1 MNYKILNIKGALLDT
16 QQLEDYLRKIAS
28 GHVLQD
34 KSNKYT
40 YPIPR
45 LKENFEFITE
55 VYNLLNEHIK
65 LKLPIHPAGEWIL
78 DNFYIIDET
87 VKTVTKELTLKK
99 YTNFLGIANGP
110 YAGFARIYVLA
121 SEIVAYTDGKI
132 NGKNLEVL
140 LKAYEDKKTLSMD
153 EIWNI
158 NTFLR
163 MALIEN
169 IREACEKIY
178 SAQLQKYKVEN
189 IIERLVE
196 NKSKD
201 ELQFKNIGEYK
212 TKVIEQGEMKYPFIE
227 YMSYRLKQYGKK
239 AYPFLNILEE
249 QVNKMGTEI
258 SEVIKKE
265 HFDIAVRKVSVGN
278 CIISI
283 KNINRINMIEIFEKI
298 NGVEEILKKD
308 PVNVYSKMDYKTR
321 IYYRNKLK
329 EISKKTKISEIY
341 IARKCLEL
349 SSIEYEKSNM
359 DSNNKKAHV
368 GYYLIADGEPKLL
381 EILQNKKVPR
391 QNNMHKAQKYIT
403 ALAVVTIVLAGVY
416 GLYINT
422 QINNIVL
429 SLILSILLLIPIE
442 TIFTQI
448 AQYILGKTKNTKI
461 IPKLDFRNGIPEQNA
476 TFVVIPTIIKNG
488 KRVEELMHKL
498 EVYYIA
504 NKSDN
509 IYFAL
514 LGDCSTS
521 SNEEEGFDEEVIN
534 TGKKMVDIL
543 NKKYP
548 DEKFTKFNFIY
559 RKRMWNE
566 GEEAYLGWERK
577 RGLLNQFNEYILGNI
592 SNPFKTNTI
601 TNLAS
606 MPPIKYI
613 ITLDA
618 DTDLVLNS
626 ARELIGAMAHIL
638 NKPELNKSEDLVIAG
653 HALIQPRIGIDLMSS
668 IKSLYTKIYAG
679 AGGVDVYANAISDI
693 YQDNFEEGIFTGKGI
708 YDLKI
713 FSKILNNEIP
723 ENTILSHDLL
733 EGSYLR
739 CGLATDIMLMDGYPV
754 GYNSSKSRLHRWIRG
769 DWQIIIWL
777 KDKIKNKRGEI
788 KNNPLNILSKYKIFD
803 NLVRSLLEVS
813 SVLTIIYM
821 CILDYFYKIK
831 IWPIITT
838 VLIAVLTPTVID
850 VINKIVFKREGEK
863 RQKTFNKTLSGI
875 NASLLRGLFTLAT
888 LPDKAYMSANAICK
902 TLYRLKVS
910 KKHMLEWV
918 TAEEAEKMAK
928 KDIKSYYINMAPNI
942 ILGIL
947 GILYIFINAKNP
959 FSALIFV
966 ISLLWLI
973 APAIMCYISKE
984 IVVNNKKE
992 LLVDKDKQYVLEV
1005 GKRTWQFFK
1014 DYLVKENNYLPPDN
1028 YQEDRKPKAIKRT
1041 SSTNIGLALLAVI
1054 SSYDLGYET
1063 QKNTLEL
1070 LNKMID
1076 TIYNLQKWNGH
1087 LYNWYNIET
1096 LEPLRPRY
1104 ISSVDSGNFVGY
1116 LYVVKQFLI
1125 QNGQEDTRI
1134 DELIEHTDFTK
1145 LYNEKMQLF
1154 SVGYN
1159 VEENMLTDSYYD
1171 LLASE
1176 ARQTSLV
1183 AIAKKDIEQKH
1194 WYNLSRTLTVLNKYK
1209 GLISWSGTAFE
1220 YLMPN
1225 INIPKYPGSLLDES
1239 CKFLIMSQ
1247 KEYNKKLKIP
1257 WGISESAF
1265 NLKDLNNNYQYKAF
1279 GIPWL
1284 GLKRGLADEIVVAP
1298 YASMMAIIDEPIE
1311 VLKNLKQLEK
1321 LGMYNKYG
1329 FYESIDYTPTRLRKN
1344 ETKAI
1349 VKTYMAHHQGLILLS
1364 INNLMNN
1371 NIVQKRFV
1379 QNPEIEAVDILLQER
1394 MPENIIITKEE
1405 KEKVEK
1411 IKYIDYENATQREIT
1426 KINTKLNNVNVIGND
1441 KYTIIMD
1448 QKGNGYSKYNNILI
1462 NRYKYTDDEEQGIF
1476 FFFKNIKTKR
1486 IWTSNYM
1493 NYLSKA
1499 DKYVMCFTPDMNKIT
1514 RQDGN
1519 IETITKISVAPT
1531 EPVEIRR
1538 IELVNHGIE
1547 DETIE
1552 ITSFLEPLISEK
1564 EQDYAHRAF
1573 NKLFLEYE
1581 IIEDT
1586 ILIRRKSR
1594 DKSKSD
1600 MFLAVNLYAENEIIG
1615 ETEFEVDKEK
1625 FYGREAIGLPK
1636 TVESSIPLGRN
1647 IGLTTEPIVAIK
1659 NTVKIKAN
1667 EKVAFNLIM
1676 CVSES
1681 KEKVIELINK
1691 FTNSETIKRNIEL
1704 AKVKVE
1710 AESRYLNIKGK
1721 EIDLCQKILGYLIF
1735 PNPLKRIINKNKK
1748 VISAYV
1754 SELWK
1759 YGISGD
1765 LPILLVKVK
1774 DISDIEIL
1782 KQVINVYEYLRVKNI
1797 NIDLVIVDE
1806 EQHSYENY
1814 TREGIINI
1822 ILNKNMGYLQNIRS
1836 GIFVLN
1842 NLSKEEIQVLEFRA
1856 NLVLDVSL
1864 GKIERQLTDL
1874 EEEYIETIKQ
1884 IGDEKIPQ
1892 IAEEPEQ
1899 IRKKLE
1905 DEQLK
1910 YCNEYGGF
1918 SLDGKEYNIRINKD
1932 NKLPTVWSHV
1942 LANEKFGTVVTENMG
1957 GYTWYKNSRLNRLT
1971 AWANNPTNDIPSE
1984 IIYLEDME
1992 NKKVW
1997 SLGQNPI
2004 PDSND
2009 YYITYGFGYAN
2020 YMHKSNGLIQ
2030 NASIFVPCKDSAK
2043 VHLIRLENIEP
2054 RKRKIKLVYYIKPVL
2069 GEDET
2074 ISNTYLNLEYKEGS
2088 NLLCLENISNEDFK
2102 NVLYVSSSEKINSY
2116 TGNKDFFIG
2125 NGTIAN
2131 PDGIHKLDL
2140 DRQNSLWRNGIL
2152 AIEFQVELQALES
2165 KEISIV
2171 LGAEESIINCQDNA
2185 YKYGKISN
2193 VKEEY
2198 KKVKEYWEDITGKV
2212 HVKTPVESMNILLNG
2227 WLIYQTISARLLAR
2241 SGYYQSGGAFGF
2253 RDQLQ
2258 DTIALKYINPEIMK
2272 NQIIKHSSHQFIEGD
2287 VEHWWH
2293 DETRRGIR
2301 TRFSDDLL
2309 WLAYITEEYINF
2321 TGDYTIL
2328 DIKTNY
2334 IEGADLEE
2342 GTDEKYDKYLPSKE
2356 SGTIYEHCKKAIEKK
2371 INLGENDLP
2380 TIGSGDWNDG
2390 FSTVGNKGK
2399 GESIWLGFFLSDIL
2413 KKFIPLCKYKGEDEL
2428 AKKYEEIL
2436 NKLKKALNTTGWDGR
2451 WYRRAF
2457 TDKGEILR

>member
-163 MALIEN
+163 VALIEN

-391 QNNMHKAQKYIT
+391 QNNMHKAKKYIT
-403 ALAVVTIVLAGVY
+403 ALAVVTIVFAGVY

-601 TNLAS
+601 TNVAS

-626 ARELIGAMAHIL
+626 AKELIGAMAHIL

-821 CILDYFYKIK
+821 CILDCFYKIK

-1028 YQEDRKPKAIKRT
+1028 HQEDRKPKAIKRT

-1344 ETKAI
+1344 EIKAI

-1667 EKVAFNLIM
+1667 EKVVFNLIM

-2293 DETRRGIR
+2293 DETRKRHK
-2301 TRFSDDLL
+2301 
-2309 WLAYITEEYINF
+2309 N
-2321 TGDYTIL
+2321 
-2328 DIKTNY
+2328 
-2334 IEGADLEE
+2334 
-2342 GTDEKYDKYLPSKE
+2342 
-2356 SGTIYEHCKKAIEKK
+2356 K
-2371 INLGENDLP
+2371 I
-2380 TIGSGDWNDG
+2380 
-2390 FSTVGNKGK
+2390 F
-2399 GESIWLGFFLSDIL
+2399 
-2413 KKFIPLCKYKGEDEL
+2413 
-2428 AKKYEEIL
+2428 
-2436 NKLKKALNTTGWDGR
+2436 R
-2451 WYRRAF
+2451 
-2457 TDKGEILR
+2457 

>member
-448 AQYILGKTKNTKI
+448 AQYIFGKTKNTKI

-626 ARELIGAMAHIL
+626 AKELIGAMAHIL

-821 CILDYFYKIK
+821 CILDCFYKIK

-1298 YASMMAIIDEPIE
+1298 YARMMAIIDEPIE

-1918 SLDGKEYNIRINKD
+1918 SL
-1932 NKLPTVWSHV
+1932 
-1942 LANEKFGTVVTENMG
+1942 
-1957 GYTWYKNSRLNRLT
+1957 
-1971 AWANNPTNDIPSE
+1971 
-1984 IIYLEDME
+1984 
-1992 NKKVW
+1992 
-1997 SLGQNPI
+1997 
-2004 PDSND
+2004 
-2009 YYITYGFGYAN
+2009 
-2020 YMHKSNGLIQ
+2020 
-2030 NASIFVPCKDSAK
+2030 
-2043 VHLIRLENIEP
+2043 
-2054 RKRKIKLVYYIKPVL
+2054 
-2069 GEDET
+2069 
-2074 ISNTYLNLEYKEGS
+2074 
-2088 NLLCLENISNEDFK
+2088 
-2102 NVLYVSSSEKINSY
+2102 
-2116 TGNKDFFIG
+2116 
-2125 NGTIAN
+2125 
-2131 PDGIHKLDL
+2131 GI
-2140 DRQNSLWRNGIL
+2140 
-2152 AIEFQVELQALES
+2152 
-2165 KEISIV
+2165 
-2171 LGAEESIINCQDNA
+2171 
-2185 YKYGKISN
+2185 
-2193 VKEEY
+2193 
-2198 KKVKEYWEDITGKV
+2198 
-2212 HVKTPVESMNILLNG
+2212 
-2227 WLIYQTISARLLAR
+2227 
-2241 SGYYQSGGAFGF
+2241 
-2253 RDQLQ
+2253 
-2258 DTIALKYINPEIMK
+2258 
-2272 NQIIKHSSHQFIEGD
+2272 
-2287 VEHWWH
+2287 
-2293 DETRRGIR
+2293 
-2301 TRFSDDLL
+2301 
-2309 WLAYITEEYINF
+2309 
-2321 TGDYTIL
+2321 
-2328 DIKTNY
+2328 
-2334 IEGADLEE
+2334 
-2342 GTDEKYDKYLPSKE
+2342 
-2356 SGTIYEHCKKAIEKK
+2356 
-2371 INLGENDLP
+2371 
-2380 TIGSGDWNDG
+2380 
-2390 FSTVGNKGK
+2390 
-2399 GESIWLGFFLSDIL
+2399 
-2413 KKFIPLCKYKGEDEL
+2413 
-2428 AKKYEEIL
+2428 
-2436 NKLKKALNTTGWDGR
+2436 
-2451 WYRRAF
+2451 
-2457 TDKGEILR
+2457 

>member
-163 MALIEN
+163 VALIEN

-359 DSNNKKAHV
+359 DSNNKKSHV

-381 EILQNKKVPR
+381 EILQNKKVPS
-391 QNNMHKAQKYIT
+391 QNNMHKAQKCIT

-601 TNLAS
+601 TNVAS

-626 ARELIGAMAHIL
+626 AKELIGAMAHIL

-2088 NLLCLENISNEDFK
+2088 NLLCLKNISNEDFK

-2293 DETRRGIR
+2293 DETRKRHK
-2301 TRFSDDLL
+2301 
-2309 WLAYITEEYINF
+2309 N
-2321 TGDYTIL
+2321 
-2328 DIKTNY
+2328 
-2334 IEGADLEE
+2334 
-2342 GTDEKYDKYLPSKE
+2342 
-2356 SGTIYEHCKKAIEKK
+2356 K
-2371 INLGENDLP
+2371 I
-2380 TIGSGDWNDG
+2380 
-2390 FSTVGNKGK
+2390 F
-2399 GESIWLGFFLSDIL
+2399 
-2413 KKFIPLCKYKGEDEL
+2413 
-2428 AKKYEEIL
+2428 
-2436 NKLKKALNTTGWDGR
+2436 R
-2451 WYRRAF
+2451 
-2457 TDKGEILR
+2457 

>member
-359 DSNNKKAHV
+359 DSNDKKAHV

-381 EILQNKKVPR
+381 EILQNKKVPK

-626 ARELIGAMAHIL
+626 AKELIGAMAHIL

-959 FSALIFV
+959 FSVLIFV

-1721 EIDLCQKILGYLIF
+1721 EIDLCQKILCYLIF

-2293 DETRRGIR
+2293 DETRKRHK
-2301 TRFSDDLL
+2301 
-2309 WLAYITEEYINF
+2309 N
-2321 TGDYTIL
+2321 
-2328 DIKTNY
+2328 
-2334 IEGADLEE
+2334 
-2342 GTDEKYDKYLPSKE
+2342 
-2356 SGTIYEHCKKAIEKK
+2356 K
-2371 INLGENDLP
+2371 I
-2380 TIGSGDWNDG
+2380 
-2390 FSTVGNKGK
+2390 F
-2399 GESIWLGFFLSDIL
+2399 
-2413 KKFIPLCKYKGEDEL
+2413 
-2428 AKKYEEIL
+2428 
-2436 NKLKKALNTTGWDGR
+2436 R
-2451 WYRRAF
+2451 
-2457 TDKGEILR
+2457 

>member
-1 MNYKILNIKGALLDT
+1 MDYKILNIKGALLDT

-87 VKTVTKELTLKK
+87 VKIVTKELTLKK
-99 YTNFLGIANGP
+99 YTNFLGISNGP

-158 NTFLR
+158 NTFLQV
-163 MALIEN
+163 ALIEN
-169 IREACEKIY
+169 IRETCEKIY

-283 KNINRINMIEIFEKI
+283 KNINRINMIDIFEKI

-308 PVNVYSKMDYKTR
+308 PVNVYNKMDYKTR

-381 EILQNKKVPR
+381 EILQNKKVPK

-422 QINNIVL
+422 KINNIVL

-601 TNLAS
+601 TNVAS

-626 ARELIGAMAHIL
+626 AKELIGAMAHIL

-947 GILYIFINAKNP
+947 GILYLFINAKNP
-959 FSALIFV
+959 FSVLIFV
-966 ISLLWLI
+966 ISSLWLI

-1298 YASMMAIIDEPIE
+1298 YASIMAIIDEPIE

-1371 NIVQKRFV
+1371 NIIQKRFV
-1379 QNPEIEAVDILLQER
+1379 QNPEIEAVDVLLQER

-1426 KINTKLNNVNVIGND
+1426 KINTELNNVNVIGND

-1547 DETIE
+1547 GETIE

-1636 TVESSIPLGRN
+1636 TVENSIPLVRN
-1647 IGLTTEPIVAIK
+1647 IGLTTEPIIAIK

-1691 FTNSETIKRNIEL
+1691 FTNSETIKRSIEL

-1874 EEEYIETIKQ
+1874 KEEYIETIKQ

-1892 IAEEPEQ
+1892 IAEKPEQ

-2069 GEDET
+2069 GEDEI

-2131 PDGIHKLDL
+2131 PDGIHKLEL

-2212 HVKTPVESMNILLNG
+2212 QVKTPVESMNILLNG

-2293 DETRRGIR
+2293 DETRKRH
-2301 TRFSDDLL
+2301 
-2309 WLAYITEEYINF
+2309 
-2321 TGDYTIL
+2321 
-2328 DIKTNY
+2328 K
-2334 IEGADLEE
+2334 
-2342 GTDEKYDKYLPSKE
+2342 DKIF
-2356 SGTIYEHCKKAIEKK
+2356 G
-2371 INLGENDLP
+2371 
-2380 TIGSGDWNDG
+2380 
-2390 FSTVGNKGK
+2390 
-2399 GESIWLGFFLSDIL
+2399 
-2413 KKFIPLCKYKGEDEL
+2413 
-2428 AKKYEEIL
+2428 
-2436 NKLKKALNTTGWDGR
+2436 
-2451 WYRRAF
+2451 
-2457 TDKGEILR
+2457 

>member
-359 DSNNKKAHV
+359 DSNDKKAHV

-381 EILQNKKVPR
+381 EILQNKKVPK

-601 TNLAS
+601 TNVAS

-626 ARELIGAMAHIL
+626 AKELIGAMAHIL

-959 FSALIFV
+959 FSVLIFV

-1448 QKGNGYSKYNNILI
+1448 QNGNGYSKYNNILI

-1594 DKSKSD
+1594 DKSKLD

-2293 DETRRGIR
+2293 DETRKRHK
-2301 TRFSDDLL
+2301 
-2309 WLAYITEEYINF
+2309 N
-2321 TGDYTIL
+2321 
-2328 DIKTNY
+2328 
-2334 IEGADLEE
+2334 
-2342 GTDEKYDKYLPSKE
+2342 
-2356 SGTIYEHCKKAIEKK
+2356 K
-2371 INLGENDLP
+2371 IFG
-2380 TIGSGDWNDG
+2380 
-2390 FSTVGNKGK
+2390 
-2399 GESIWLGFFLSDIL
+2399 
-2413 KKFIPLCKYKGEDEL
+2413 
-2428 AKKYEEIL
+2428 
-2436 NKLKKALNTTGWDGR
+2436 
-2451 WYRRAF
+2451 
-2457 TDKGEILR
+2457 

>member
-349 SSIEYEKSNM
+349 SSMEYEKSNM

-391 QNNMHKAQKYIT
+391 QNNMHKAKKYIT
-403 ALAVVTIVLAGVY
+403 ALAVVTIAFAGVY

-626 ARELIGAMAHIL
+626 AKELIGAMAHIL

-947 GILYIFINAKNP
+947 GVLYIFINAKNP

-1104 ISSVDSGNFVGY
+1104 ISSVDSGNLVGY

-1125 QNGQEDTRI
+1125 QNGQKDTRI

-1636 TVESSIPLGRN
+1636 TVESSIPLSRN

-1822 ILNKNMGYLQNIRS
+1822 ILNKNMGYLQNVRS

-2293 DETRRGIR
+2293 DETRKRHK
-2301 TRFSDDLL
+2301 
-2309 WLAYITEEYINF
+2309 N
-2321 TGDYTIL
+2321 
-2328 DIKTNY
+2328 
-2334 IEGADLEE
+2334 
-2342 GTDEKYDKYLPSKE
+2342 
-2356 SGTIYEHCKKAIEKK
+2356 K
-2371 INLGENDLP
+2371 I
-2380 TIGSGDWNDG
+2380 
-2390 FSTVGNKGK
+2390 F
-2399 GESIWLGFFLSDIL
+2399 
-2413 KKFIPLCKYKGEDEL
+2413 
-2428 AKKYEEIL
+2428 
-2436 NKLKKALNTTGWDGR
+2436 R
-2451 WYRRAF
+2451 
-2457 TDKGEILR
+2457 

>member
-163 MALIEN
+163 VALIEN

-308 PVNVYSKMDYKTR
+308 PVKVYSKMDYKTR

-601 TNLAS
+601 TNVAS

-626 ARELIGAMAHIL
+626 AKELIGAMAHIL

-777 KDKIKNKRGEI
+777 KDKIKNKRGKI

-947 GILYIFINAKNP
+947 GVLYIFINAKNP
-959 FSALIFV
+959 FSVLIFV

-1992 NKKVW
+1992 NKRVW

-2009 YYITYGFGYAN
+2009 YYITYGFGYVN

-2293 DETRRGIR
+2293 DETRKRHK
-2301 TRFSDDLL
+2301 
-2309 WLAYITEEYINF
+2309 N
-2321 TGDYTIL
+2321 
-2328 DIKTNY
+2328 
-2334 IEGADLEE
+2334 
-2342 GTDEKYDKYLPSKE
+2342 
-2356 SGTIYEHCKKAIEKK
+2356 K
-2371 INLGENDLP
+2371 I
-2380 TIGSGDWNDG
+2380 
-2390 FSTVGNKGK
+2390 F
-2399 GESIWLGFFLSDIL
+2399 
-2413 KKFIPLCKYKGEDEL
+2413 
-2428 AKKYEEIL
+2428 
-2436 NKLKKALNTTGWDGR
+2436 R
-2451 WYRRAF
+2451 
-2457 TDKGEILR
+2457 

>member
-1 MNYKILNIKGALLDT
+1 
-16 QQLEDYLRKIAS
+16 
-28 GHVLQD
+28 
-34 KSNKYT
+34 
-40 YPIPR
+40 
-45 LKENFEFITE
+45 
-55 VYNLLNEHIK
+55 
-65 LKLPIHPAGEWIL
+65 
-78 DNFYIIDET
+78 
-87 VKTVTKELTLKK
+87 
-99 YTNFLGIANGP
+99 
-110 YAGFARIYVLA
+110 
-121 SEIVAYTDGKI
+121 
-132 NGKNLEVL
+132 
-140 LKAYEDKKTLSMD
+140 
-153 EIWNI
+153 
-158 NTFLR
+158 
-163 MALIEN
+163 
-169 IREACEKIY
+169 
-178 SAQLQKYKVEN
+178 
-189 IIERLVE
+189 
-196 NKSKD
+196 
-201 ELQFKNIGEYK
+201 
-212 TKVIEQGEMKYPFIE
+212 
-227 YMSYRLKQYGKK
+227 
-239 AYPFLNILEE
+239 
-249 QVNKMGTEI
+249 
-258 SEVIKKE
+258 
-265 HFDIAVRKVSVGN
+265 
-278 CIISI
+278 
-283 KNINRINMIEIFEKI
+283 
-298 NGVEEILKKD
+298 
-308 PVNVYSKMDYKTR
+308 
-321 IYYRNKLK
+321 
-329 EISKKTKISEIY
+329 
-341 IARKCLEL
+341 
-349 SSIEYEKSNM
+349 M

-601 TNLAS
+601 TNVAS

-626 ARELIGAMAHIL
+626 AKELIGAMAHIL

-959 FSALIFV
+959 FSVLIFV

-1379 QNPEIEAVDILLQER
+1379 QNPEIEAVNILLQER

-1814 TREGIINI
+1814 TIEGIINI

-2293 DETRRGIR
+2293 DETRKRHK
-2301 TRFSDDLL
+2301 
-2309 WLAYITEEYINF
+2309 N
-2321 TGDYTIL
+2321 
-2328 DIKTNY
+2328 
-2334 IEGADLEE
+2334 
-2342 GTDEKYDKYLPSKE
+2342 
-2356 SGTIYEHCKKAIEKK
+2356 K
-2371 INLGENDLP
+2371 I
-2380 TIGSGDWNDG
+2380 
-2390 FSTVGNKGK
+2390 F
-2399 GESIWLGFFLSDIL
+2399 
-2413 KKFIPLCKYKGEDEL
+2413 
-2428 AKKYEEIL
+2428 
-2436 NKLKKALNTTGWDGR
+2436 R
-2451 WYRRAF
+2451 
-2457 TDKGEILR
+2457 

>member
-1 MNYKILNIKGALLDT
+1 MDYKILNIKGALLDT

-87 VKTVTKELTLKK
+87 VKIVTKELTLKK
-99 YTNFLGIANGP
+99 YTNFLGISNGP

-158 NTFLR
+158 NTFLQV
-163 MALIEN
+163 ALIEN
-169 IREACEKIY
+169 IRETCEKIY

-283 KNINRINMIEIFEKI
+283 KNINRINMIDIFEKI

-308 PVNVYSKMDYKTR
+308 PVNVYNKMDYKTR

-381 EILQNKKVPR
+381 EILQNKKVPK

-601 TNLAS
+601 TNVAS

-626 ARELIGAMAHIL
+626 AKELIGAMAHIL

-947 GILYIFINAKNP
+947 GILYLFINAKNP
-959 FSALIFV
+959 FSVLIFV

-1005 GKRTWQFFK
+1005 GKKTWQFFK

-1134 DELIEHTDFTK
+1134 DELVEHTDFTK

-1298 YASMMAIIDEPIE
+1298 YASIMAIIDEPIE

-1371 NIVQKRFV
+1371 NIIQKRFV
-1379 QNPEIEAVDILLQER
+1379 QNPEIEAVDVLLQER

-1426 KINTKLNNVNVIGND
+1426 KINTELNNVNVIGND

-1636 TVESSIPLGRN
+1636 TVENSIPLGRN
-1647 IGLTTEPIVAIK
+1647 IGLTTEPIIAIK

-1691 FTNSETIKRNIEL
+1691 FTNSETIKRSIEL

-1892 IAEEPEQ
+1892 IAEKPEQ

-2054 RKRKIKLVYYIKPVL
+2054 RKRKIKLIYYIKPVL

-2131 PDGIHKLDL
+2131 PDGIHKLEL

-2212 HVKTPVESMNILLNG
+2212 QVKTPVESMNILLNG

-2293 DETRRGIR
+2293 DETRKRHK
-2301 TRFSDDLL
+2301 
-2309 WLAYITEEYINF
+2309 N
-2321 TGDYTIL
+2321 
-2328 DIKTNY
+2328 
-2334 IEGADLEE
+2334 
-2342 GTDEKYDKYLPSKE
+2342 
-2356 SGTIYEHCKKAIEKK
+2356 K
-2371 INLGENDLP
+2371 I
-2380 TIGSGDWNDG
+2380 
-2390 FSTVGNKGK
+2390 F
-2399 GESIWLGFFLSDIL
+2399 
-2413 KKFIPLCKYKGEDEL
+2413 
-2428 AKKYEEIL
+2428 
-2436 NKLKKALNTTGWDGR
+2436 R
-2451 WYRRAF
+2451 
-2457 TDKGEILR
+2457 

>member
-163 MALIEN
+163 VALIEN

-308 PVNVYSKMDYKTR
+308 PVKVYSKMDYKTR

-391 QNNMHKAQKYIT
+391 QNNMHKAKKYIT

-601 TNLAS
+601 TNVAS

-626 ARELIGAMAHIL
+626 AKELIGAMAHIL

-959 FSALIFV
+959 FSVLIFV

-1247 KEYNKKLKIP
+1247 KEYNKELKIP

-1371 NIVQKRFV
+1371 KIVQKRFV

-1405 KEKVEK
+1405 KEKVKK

-1426 KINTKLNNVNVIGND
+1426 KINTKSNNVNVIGND

-1462 NRYKYTDDEEQGIF
+1462 NRYKYTDDEEQGVF

-2293 DETRRGIR
+2293 DETRKRHK
-2301 TRFSDDLL
+2301 
-2309 WLAYITEEYINF
+2309 N
-2321 TGDYTIL
+2321 
-2328 DIKTNY
+2328 
-2334 IEGADLEE
+2334 
-2342 GTDEKYDKYLPSKE
+2342 
-2356 SGTIYEHCKKAIEKK
+2356 K
-2371 INLGENDLP
+2371 I
-2380 TIGSGDWNDG
+2380 
-2390 FSTVGNKGK
+2390 F
-2399 GESIWLGFFLSDIL
+2399 
-2413 KKFIPLCKYKGEDEL
+2413 
-2428 AKKYEEIL
+2428 
-2436 NKLKKALNTTGWDGR
+2436 R
-2451 WYRRAF
+2451 
-2457 TDKGEILR
+2457 

>member
-163 MALIEN
+163 VALIEN

-308 PVNVYSKMDYKTR
+308 PVKVYSKMDYKTR

-534 TGKKMVDIL
+534 TGKKIVDIL

-601 TNLAS
+601 TNVAS

-626 ARELIGAMAHIL
+626 AKELIGAMAHIL

-959 FSALIFV
+959 FSVLIFV

-1379 QNPEIEAVDILLQER
+1379 QNPEIEAVNILLQER

-2293 DETRRGIR
+2293 DETRKRHK
-2301 TRFSDDLL
+2301 
-2309 WLAYITEEYINF
+2309 N
-2321 TGDYTIL
+2321 
-2328 DIKTNY
+2328 
-2334 IEGADLEE
+2334 
-2342 GTDEKYDKYLPSKE
+2342 
-2356 SGTIYEHCKKAIEKK
+2356 K
-2371 INLGENDLP
+2371 I
-2380 TIGSGDWNDG
+2380 
-2390 FSTVGNKGK
+2390 F
-2399 GESIWLGFFLSDIL
+2399 
-2413 KKFIPLCKYKGEDEL
+2413 
-2428 AKKYEEIL
+2428 
-2436 NKLKKALNTTGWDGR
+2436 R
-2451 WYRRAF
+2451 
-2457 TDKGEILR
+2457 

>member
-391 QNNMHKAQKYIT
+391 QNNMHKAKKYIT

-534 TGKKMVDIL
+534 TGKKIVDIL

-601 TNLAS
+601 TNVAS

-626 ARELIGAMAHIL
+626 AKELIGAMAHIL

-959 FSALIFV
+959 FSVLIFV

-1379 QNPEIEAVDILLQER
+1379 QNPEIEAVNILLQER

-2088 NLLCLENISNEDFK
+2088 NLLCLKNISNEDFK

-2293 DETRRGIR
+2293 DETRKRHK
-2301 TRFSDDLL
+2301 
-2309 WLAYITEEYINF
+2309 N
-2321 TGDYTIL
+2321 
-2328 DIKTNY
+2328 
-2334 IEGADLEE
+2334 
-2342 GTDEKYDKYLPSKE
+2342 
-2356 SGTIYEHCKKAIEKK
+2356 K
-2371 INLGENDLP
+2371 I
-2380 TIGSGDWNDG
+2380 
-2390 FSTVGNKGK
+2390 F
-2399 GESIWLGFFLSDIL
+2399 
-2413 KKFIPLCKYKGEDEL
+2413 
-2428 AKKYEEIL
+2428 
-2436 NKLKKALNTTGWDGR
+2436 R
-2451 WYRRAF
+2451 
-2457 TDKGEILR
+2457 

>member
-359 DSNNKKAHV
+359 DSNDKKAHV

-381 EILQNKKVPR
+381 EILQNKKVPK

-626 ARELIGAMAHIL
+626 AKELIGAMAHIL

-959 FSALIFV
+959 FSVLIFV

-1765 LPILLVKVK
+1765 LPILIVKVK

-2293 DETRRGIR
+2293 DETRKRHK
-2301 TRFSDDLL
+2301 
-2309 WLAYITEEYINF
+2309 N
-2321 TGDYTIL
+2321 
-2328 DIKTNY
+2328 
-2334 IEGADLEE
+2334 
-2342 GTDEKYDKYLPSKE
+2342 
-2356 SGTIYEHCKKAIEKK
+2356 K
-2371 INLGENDLP
+2371 I
-2380 TIGSGDWNDG
+2380 
-2390 FSTVGNKGK
+2390 F
-2399 GESIWLGFFLSDIL
+2399 
-2413 KKFIPLCKYKGEDEL
+2413 
-2428 AKKYEEIL
+2428 
-2436 NKLKKALNTTGWDGR
+2436 R
-2451 WYRRAF
+2451 
-2457 TDKGEILR
+2457 

>member
-121 SEIVAYTDGKI
+121 SEIIAYTDGKI

-163 MALIEN
+163 VALIEN

-601 TNLAS
+601 TNVAS

-626 ARELIGAMAHIL
+626 AKELIGAMAHIL

-821 CILDYFYKIK
+821 CILDCFYKIK

-918 TAEEAEKMAK
+918 TAEEAEKMTK

-959 FSALIFV
+959 FSVLIFV

-1028 YQEDRKPKAIKRT
+1028 HQEDRKPKAIKRT

-1379 QNPEIEAVDILLQER
+1379 QNPEIEAVNILLQER

-2293 DETRRGIR
+2293 DETRKRHK
-2301 TRFSDDLL
+2301 
-2309 WLAYITEEYINF
+2309 N
-2321 TGDYTIL
+2321 
-2328 DIKTNY
+2328 
-2334 IEGADLEE
+2334 
-2342 GTDEKYDKYLPSKE
+2342 
-2356 SGTIYEHCKKAIEKK
+2356 K
-2371 INLGENDLP
+2371 I
-2380 TIGSGDWNDG
+2380 
-2390 FSTVGNKGK
+2390 F
-2399 GESIWLGFFLSDIL
+2399 
-2413 KKFIPLCKYKGEDEL
+2413 
-2428 AKKYEEIL
+2428 
-2436 NKLKKALNTTGWDGR
+2436 R
-2451 WYRRAF
+2451 
-2457 TDKGEILR
+2457 

>member
-349 SSIEYEKSNM
+349 SSMEYEKSNM

-391 QNNMHKAQKYIT
+391 QNNMHKAKKYIT
-403 ALAVVTIVLAGVY
+403 ALAVVTIAFAGVY

-626 ARELIGAMAHIL
+626 AKELIGAMAHIL

-959 FSALIFV
+959 FSVLIFV

-1822 ILNKNMGYLQNIRS
+1822 ILNKNMGYLQNVRS

-2293 DETRRGIR
+2293 DETRKRHK
-2301 TRFSDDLL
+2301 
-2309 WLAYITEEYINF
+2309 N
-2321 TGDYTIL
+2321 
-2328 DIKTNY
+2328 
-2334 IEGADLEE
+2334 
-2342 GTDEKYDKYLPSKE
+2342 
-2356 SGTIYEHCKKAIEKK
+2356 K
-2371 INLGENDLP
+2371 I
-2380 TIGSGDWNDG
+2380 
-2390 FSTVGNKGK
+2390 F
-2399 GESIWLGFFLSDIL
+2399 
-2413 KKFIPLCKYKGEDEL
+2413 
-2428 AKKYEEIL
+2428 
-2436 NKLKKALNTTGWDGR
+2436 R
-2451 WYRRAF
+2451 
-2457 TDKGEILR
+2457 

>member
-212 TKVIEQGEMKYPFIE
+212 TKVIEEGEMKYPFIE

-391 QNNMHKAQKYIT
+391 QNNMHKAKKYIT
-403 ALAVVTIVLAGVY
+403 ALAVVTIVLAVVY
-416 GLYINT
+416 GLYINA

-601 TNLAS
+601 TNVAS

-626 ARELIGAMAHIL
+626 AKELIGAMAHIL

-1379 QNPEIEAVDILLQER
+1379 QNPEIEAVNILLQER

-1625 FYGREAIGLPK
+1625 FYGKEAIGLPK

-2293 DETRRGIR
+2293 DETRKRHK
-2301 TRFSDDLL
+2301 
-2309 WLAYITEEYINF
+2309 N
-2321 TGDYTIL
+2321 
-2328 DIKTNY
+2328 
-2334 IEGADLEE
+2334 
-2342 GTDEKYDKYLPSKE
+2342 
-2356 SGTIYEHCKKAIEKK
+2356 K
-2371 INLGENDLP
+2371 I
-2380 TIGSGDWNDG
+2380 
-2390 FSTVGNKGK
+2390 F
-2399 GESIWLGFFLSDIL
+2399 
-2413 KKFIPLCKYKGEDEL
+2413 
-2428 AKKYEEIL
+2428 
-2436 NKLKKALNTTGWDGR
+2436 R
-2451 WYRRAF
+2451 
-2457 TDKGEILR
+2457 

>member
-239 AYPFLNILEE
+239 AYTFLNILEE

-601 TNLAS
+601 TNVAS

-626 ARELIGAMAHIL
+626 AKELIGAMAHIL

-959 FSALIFV
+959 FSVLIFV

-1379 QNPEIEAVDILLQER
+1379 QNPEIEAVNILLQER

-2293 DETRRGIR
+2293 DETRKRHK
-2301 TRFSDDLL
+2301 
-2309 WLAYITEEYINF
+2309 N
-2321 TGDYTIL
+2321 
-2328 DIKTNY
+2328 
-2334 IEGADLEE
+2334 
-2342 GTDEKYDKYLPSKE
+2342 
-2356 SGTIYEHCKKAIEKK
+2356 K
-2371 INLGENDLP
+2371 I
-2380 TIGSGDWNDG
+2380 
-2390 FSTVGNKGK
+2390 F
-2399 GESIWLGFFLSDIL
+2399 
-2413 KKFIPLCKYKGEDEL
+2413 
-2428 AKKYEEIL
+2428 
-2436 NKLKKALNTTGWDGR
+2436 R
-2451 WYRRAF
+2451 
-2457 TDKGEILR
+2457 

>member
-163 MALIEN
+163 VALIEN

-308 PVNVYSKMDYKTR
+308 PVKVYSKMDYKTR

-601 TNLAS
+601 TNVAS

-626 ARELIGAMAHIL
+626 AKELIGAMAHIL

-959 FSALIFV
+959 FSVLIFV

-2293 DETRRGIR
+2293 DETRKRHK
-2301 TRFSDDLL
+2301 
-2309 WLAYITEEYINF
+2309 N
-2321 TGDYTIL
+2321 
-2328 DIKTNY
+2328 
-2334 IEGADLEE
+2334 
-2342 GTDEKYDKYLPSKE
+2342 
-2356 SGTIYEHCKKAIEKK
+2356 K
-2371 INLGENDLP
+2371 I
-2380 TIGSGDWNDG
+2380 
-2390 FSTVGNKGK
+2390 F
-2399 GESIWLGFFLSDIL
+2399 
-2413 KKFIPLCKYKGEDEL
+2413 
-2428 AKKYEEIL
+2428 
-2436 NKLKKALNTTGWDGR
+2436 R
-2451 WYRRAF
+2451 
-2457 TDKGEILR
+2457 

>member
-163 MALIEN
+163 VALIEN

-359 DSNNKKAHV
+359 DSNDKKAHV

-381 EILQNKKVPR
+381 EILQNKKVPK

-601 TNLAS
+601 TNVAS

-928 KDIKSYYINMAPNI
+928 KNIKSYYINMAPNI

-947 GILYIFINAKNP
+947 GVLYIFINAKNP
-959 FSALIFV
+959 FSVLIFV

-1735 PNPLKRIINKNKK
+1735 PNPLKRI
-1748 VISAYV
+1748 SAYV

-2293 DETRRGIR
+2293 DETRKRHK
-2301 TRFSDDLL
+2301 
-2309 WLAYITEEYINF
+2309 N
-2321 TGDYTIL
+2321 
-2328 DIKTNY
+2328 
-2334 IEGADLEE
+2334 
-2342 GTDEKYDKYLPSKE
+2342 
-2356 SGTIYEHCKKAIEKK
+2356 K
-2371 INLGENDLP
+2371 I
-2380 TIGSGDWNDG
+2380 
-2390 FSTVGNKGK
+2390 F
-2399 GESIWLGFFLSDIL
+2399 
-2413 KKFIPLCKYKGEDEL
+2413 
-2428 AKKYEEIL
+2428 
-2436 NKLKKALNTTGWDGR
+2436 R
-2451 WYRRAF
+2451 
-2457 TDKGEILR
+2457 

>member
-110 YAGFARIYVLA
+110 YAGFARIYILA

-163 MALIEN
+163 VALIEN

-359 DSNNKKAHV
+359 DSNDKKAHV

-381 EILQNKKVPR
+381 EILQNKKVPK

-601 TNLAS
+601 TNVAN

-626 ARELIGAMAHIL
+626 AKELTGAMAHIL

-2165 KEISIV
+2165 KEISII

-2293 DETRRGIR
+2293 DETRKRHKNKIFR
-2301 TRFSDDLL
+2301 RFA
-2309 WLAYITEEYINF
+2309 LACLY
-2321 TGDYTIL
+2321 
-2328 DIKTNY
+2328 
-2334 IEGADLEE
+2334 
-2342 GTDEKYDKYLPSKE
+2342 
-2356 SGTIYEHCKKAIEKK
+2356 
-2371 INLGENDLP
+2371 
-2380 TIGSGDWNDG
+2380 
-2390 FSTVGNKGK
+2390 
-2399 GESIWLGFFLSDIL
+2399 
-2413 KKFIPLCKYKGEDEL
+2413 
-2428 AKKYEEIL
+2428 
-2436 NKLKKALNTTGWDGR
+2436 
-2451 WYRRAF
+2451 YRRIYKF
-2457 TDKGEILR
+2457 YR

>member
-87 VKTVTKELTLKK
+87 VKTATKELTLKK

-163 MALIEN
+163 VALIEN

-601 TNLAS
+601 TNVAS

-626 ARELIGAMAHIL
+626 AKELIGAMAHIL

-959 FSALIFV
+959 FSVLIFV

-1822 ILNKNMGYLQNIRS
+1822 ILNKNMGYLQNVRS

-1971 AWANNPTNDIPSE
+1971 AWANTPTNDIPSE

-2293 DETRRGIR
+2293 DETRKRHK
-2301 TRFSDDLL
+2301 
-2309 WLAYITEEYINF
+2309 N
-2321 TGDYTIL
+2321 
-2328 DIKTNY
+2328 
-2334 IEGADLEE
+2334 
-2342 GTDEKYDKYLPSKE
+2342 
-2356 SGTIYEHCKKAIEKK
+2356 K
-2371 INLGENDLP
+2371 I
-2380 TIGSGDWNDG
+2380 
-2390 FSTVGNKGK
+2390 F
-2399 GESIWLGFFLSDIL
+2399 
-2413 KKFIPLCKYKGEDEL
+2413 
-2428 AKKYEEIL
+2428 
-2436 NKLKKALNTTGWDGR
+2436 R
-2451 WYRRAF
+2451 
-2457 TDKGEILR
+2457 

>member
-359 DSNNKKAHV
+359 DSNDKKAHV

-381 EILQNKKVPR
+381 EILQNKKVPK

-626 ARELIGAMAHIL
+626 AKELIGAMAHIL

-947 GILYIFINAKNP
+947 GVLYIFINAKNP

-1379 QNPEIEAVDILLQER
+1379 QNPEIEAVNILLQER

-2293 DETRRGIR
+2293 DETRKRHK
-2301 TRFSDDLL
+2301 
-2309 WLAYITEEYINF
+2309 N
-2321 TGDYTIL
+2321 
-2328 DIKTNY
+2328 
-2334 IEGADLEE
+2334 
-2342 GTDEKYDKYLPSKE
+2342 
-2356 SGTIYEHCKKAIEKK
+2356 K
-2371 INLGENDLP
+2371 I
-2380 TIGSGDWNDG
+2380 
-2390 FSTVGNKGK
+2390 F
-2399 GESIWLGFFLSDIL
+2399 
-2413 KKFIPLCKYKGEDEL
+2413 
-2428 AKKYEEIL
+2428 
-2436 NKLKKALNTTGWDGR
+2436 R
-2451 WYRRAF
+2451 
-2457 TDKGEILR
+2457 

>member
-1 MNYKILNIKGALLDT
+1 MDYKILNIKGALLDT

-87 VKTVTKELTLKK
+87 VKIVTKELTLKK
-99 YTNFLGIANGP
+99 YTNFLGISNGP

-158 NTFLR
+158 NTFLQV
-163 MALIEN
+163 ALIEN
-169 IREACEKIY
+169 IRETCEKIY

-283 KNINRINMIEIFEKI
+283 KNINRINMIDIFEKI

-308 PVNVYSKMDYKTR
+308 PVNVYNKMDYKTR

-381 EILQNKKVPR
+381 EILQNKKVPK

-534 TGKKMVDIL
+534 TGKKIVDIL

-601 TNLAS
+601 TNVAS

-626 ARELIGAMAHIL
+626 AKELIGAMAHIL

-723 ENTILSHDLL
+723 ENTVLSHDLL

-838 VLIAVLTPTVID
+838 VLIAVLAPTVID
-850 VINKIVFKREGEK
+850 VVNKIVFKREGEK

-947 GILYIFINAKNP
+947 GILYLFINAKNP
-959 FSALIFV
+959 FSVLIFV

-1298 YASMMAIIDEPIE
+1298 YASIMAIIDEPIE

-1371 NIVQKRFV
+1371 NIIQKRFV
-1379 QNPEIEAVDILLQER
+1379 QNPEIEAVDVLLQER

-1426 KINTKLNNVNVIGND
+1426 KINTELNNVNVIGND

-1636 TVESSIPLGRN
+1636 TVENSIPLGRN
-1647 IGLTTEPIVAIK
+1647 IGLTTEPIIAIK

-1691 FTNSETIKRNIEL
+1691 FTNSETIKRSIEL

-1892 IAEEPEQ
+1892 IAEKPEQ

-1997 SLGQNPI
+1997 SLWQNPI

-2054 RKRKIKLVYYIKPVL
+2054 RKRKIKLIYYIKPVL

-2131 PDGIHKLDL
+2131 PDGIHKLEL

-2212 HVKTPVESMNILLNG
+2212 QVKTPVESMNILLNG

-2293 DETRRGIR
+2293 DETRKRH
-2301 TRFSDDLL
+2301 
-2309 WLAYITEEYINF
+2309 
-2321 TGDYTIL
+2321 
-2328 DIKTNY
+2328 K
-2334 IEGADLEE
+2334 
-2342 GTDEKYDKYLPSKE
+2342 DKIF
-2356 SGTIYEHCKKAIEKK
+2356 G
-2371 INLGENDLP
+2371 
-2380 TIGSGDWNDG
+2380 
-2390 FSTVGNKGK
+2390 
-2399 GESIWLGFFLSDIL
+2399 
-2413 KKFIPLCKYKGEDEL
+2413 
-2428 AKKYEEIL
+2428 
-2436 NKLKKALNTTGWDGR
+2436 
-2451 WYRRAF
+2451 
-2457 TDKGEILR
+2457 

>member
-1 MNYKILNIKGALLDT
+1 MDYKILNIKGALLDT

-87 VKTVTKELTLKK
+87 VKIVTKELTLKK

-158 NTFLR
+158 NTFLQV
-163 MALIEN
+163 ALIEN
-169 IREACEKIY
+169 IRETCEKIY

-283 KNINRINMIEIFEKI
+283 KNINRINMIDIFEKI

-308 PVNVYSKMDYKTR
+308 PVNVYNKMDYKTR

-381 EILQNKKVPR
+381 EILQNKKVPK

-442 TIFTQI
+442 TIFTQV

-601 TNLAS
+601 TNVAS

-626 ARELIGAMAHIL
+626 AKELIGAMAHIL

-947 GILYIFINAKNP
+947 GILYLFINAKNP
-959 FSALIFV
+959 FSVLIFV
-966 ISLLWLI
+966 ISSLWLI

-1005 GKRTWQFFK
+1005 GKKTWQFFK

-1134 DELIEHTDFTK
+1134 DELVEHTDFTK

-1298 YASMMAIIDEPIE
+1298 YASIMAIIDEPIE

-1371 NIVQKRFV
+1371 NIIQKRFV
-1379 QNPEIEAVDILLQER
+1379 QNPEIEAVDVLLQER

-1426 KINTKLNNVNVIGND
+1426 KINTELNNVNVIGND

-1636 TVESSIPLGRN
+1636 TVENSIPLGRN
-1647 IGLTTEPIVAIK
+1647 IGLTTEPIIAIK

-1691 FTNSETIKRNIEL
+1691 FTNSETIKRSIEL

-1892 IAEEPEQ
+1892 IAEKPEQ

-1984 IIYLEDME
+1984 VIYLEDME

-2131 PDGIHKLDL
+2131 PDGIHKLEL

-2212 HVKTPVESMNILLNG
+2212 QVKTPVESMNILLNG

-2293 DETRRGIR
+2293 DETRKRH
-2301 TRFSDDLL
+2301 
-2309 WLAYITEEYINF
+2309 
-2321 TGDYTIL
+2321 
-2328 DIKTNY
+2328 K
-2334 IEGADLEE
+2334 
-2342 GTDEKYDKYLPSKE
+2342 DKIF
-2356 SGTIYEHCKKAIEKK
+2356 G
-2371 INLGENDLP
+2371 
-2380 TIGSGDWNDG
+2380 
-2390 FSTVGNKGK
+2390 
-2399 GESIWLGFFLSDIL
+2399 
-2413 KKFIPLCKYKGEDEL
+2413 
-2428 AKKYEEIL
+2428 
-2436 NKLKKALNTTGWDGR
+2436 
-2451 WYRRAF
+2451 
-2457 TDKGEILR
+2457 

>member
-163 MALIEN
+163 VALIEN

-308 PVNVYSKMDYKTR
+308 PANVYSKMDYKTR

-359 DSNNKKAHV
+359 DSNDKKAHV

-381 EILQNKKVPR
+381 EILQNKKVPK

-601 TNLAS
+601 TNVAS

-626 ARELIGAMAHIL
+626 AKELIGAMAHIL

-821 CILDYFYKIK
+821 CILDCFYKIK

-1448 QKGNGYSKYNNILI
+1448 QNGNGYSKYNNILI

-1594 DKSKSD
+1594 DKSKLD

-2212 HVKTPVESMNILLNG
+2212 HVKTTVESMNILLNG

-2293 DETRRGIR
+2293 DETRKRHK
-2301 TRFSDDLL
+2301 
-2309 WLAYITEEYINF
+2309 N
-2321 TGDYTIL
+2321 
-2328 DIKTNY
+2328 
-2334 IEGADLEE
+2334 
-2342 GTDEKYDKYLPSKE
+2342 
-2356 SGTIYEHCKKAIEKK
+2356 K
-2371 INLGENDLP
+2371 IFG
-2380 TIGSGDWNDG
+2380 
-2390 FSTVGNKGK
+2390 
-2399 GESIWLGFFLSDIL
+2399 
-2413 KKFIPLCKYKGEDEL
+2413 
-2428 AKKYEEIL
+2428 
-2436 NKLKKALNTTGWDGR
+2436 
-2451 WYRRAF
+2451 
-2457 TDKGEILR
+2457 

>member
-359 DSNNKKAHV
+359 DSNDKKAHV

-381 EILQNKKVPR
+381 EILQNKKVPK

-403 ALAVVTIVLAGVY
+403 VLAVVTIVLAGVY

-626 ARELIGAMAHIL
+626 AKELIGAMAHIL

-777 KDKIKNKRGEI
+777 KDKIKNKRGKI

-959 FSALIFV
+959 FSVLIFV

-2293 DETRRGIR
+2293 DETRKRHK
-2301 TRFSDDLL
+2301 
-2309 WLAYITEEYINF
+2309 N
-2321 TGDYTIL
+2321 
-2328 DIKTNY
+2328 
-2334 IEGADLEE
+2334 
-2342 GTDEKYDKYLPSKE
+2342 
-2356 SGTIYEHCKKAIEKK
+2356 K
-2371 INLGENDLP
+2371 I
-2380 TIGSGDWNDG
+2380 
-2390 FSTVGNKGK
+2390 F
-2399 GESIWLGFFLSDIL
+2399 
-2413 KKFIPLCKYKGEDEL
+2413 
-2428 AKKYEEIL
+2428 
-2436 NKLKKALNTTGWDGR
+2436 R
-2451 WYRRAF
+2451 
-2457 TDKGEILR
+2457 

>member
-163 MALIEN
+163 VALIEN

-308 PVNVYSKMDYKTR
+308 PANVYSKMDYKTR

-359 DSNNKKAHV
+359 DSNDKKAHV

-381 EILQNKKVPR
+381 EILQNKKVPK

-601 TNLAS
+601 TNVAS

-626 ARELIGAMAHIL
+626 AKELIGAMAHIL

-821 CILDYFYKIK
+821 CILDCFYKIK

-1379 QNPEIEAVDILLQER
+1379 QNPEIEAVNILLQER

-2293 DETRRGIR
+2293 DETRKRHK
-2301 TRFSDDLL
+2301 
-2309 WLAYITEEYINF
+2309 N
-2321 TGDYTIL
+2321 
-2328 DIKTNY
+2328 
-2334 IEGADLEE
+2334 
-2342 GTDEKYDKYLPSKE
+2342 
-2356 SGTIYEHCKKAIEKK
+2356 K
-2371 INLGENDLP
+2371 I
-2380 TIGSGDWNDG
+2380 
-2390 FSTVGNKGK
+2390 F
-2399 GESIWLGFFLSDIL
+2399 
-2413 KKFIPLCKYKGEDEL
+2413 
-2428 AKKYEEIL
+2428 
-2436 NKLKKALNTTGWDGR
+2436 R
-2451 WYRRAF
+2451 
-2457 TDKGEILR
+2457 

>member
-163 MALIEN
+163 VALIEN

-534 TGKKMVDIL
+534 TGKKIVDIL

-601 TNLAS
+601 TNVAS

-626 ARELIGAMAHIL
+626 AKELIGAMAHIL

-959 FSALIFV
+959 FSVLIFV

-1379 QNPEIEAVDILLQER
+1379 QNPEIEAVNILLQER

-2069 GEDET
+2069 REDET

-2293 DETRRGIR
+2293 DETRKRHK
-2301 TRFSDDLL
+2301 
-2309 WLAYITEEYINF
+2309 N
-2321 TGDYTIL
+2321 
-2328 DIKTNY
+2328 
-2334 IEGADLEE
+2334 
-2342 GTDEKYDKYLPSKE
+2342 
-2356 SGTIYEHCKKAIEKK
+2356 K
-2371 INLGENDLP
+2371 I
-2380 TIGSGDWNDG
+2380 
-2390 FSTVGNKGK
+2390 F
-2399 GESIWLGFFLSDIL
+2399 
-2413 KKFIPLCKYKGEDEL
+2413 
-2428 AKKYEEIL
+2428 
-2436 NKLKKALNTTGWDGR
+2436 R
-2451 WYRRAF
+2451 
-2457 TDKGEILR
+2457 

>member
-359 DSNNKKAHV
+359 DSNDKKAHV

-381 EILQNKKVPR
+381 EILQNKKVPK
-391 QNNMHKAQKYIT
+391 QNNMHKAEKYIT

-534 TGKKMVDIL
+534 TGKKIVDIL

-626 ARELIGAMAHIL
+626 AKELIGAMAHIL

-959 FSALIFV
+959 FSVLIFV

-1379 QNPEIEAVDILLQER
+1379 QNPEIEAVNILLQER

-1884 IGDEKIPQ
+1884 IGDEKIPR

-2088 NLLCLENISNEDFK
+2088 NLLCLKNISNEDFK

-2293 DETRRGIR
+2293 DETRKRHK
-2301 TRFSDDLL
+2301 
-2309 WLAYITEEYINF
+2309 N
-2321 TGDYTIL
+2321 
-2328 DIKTNY
+2328 
-2334 IEGADLEE
+2334 
-2342 GTDEKYDKYLPSKE
+2342 
-2356 SGTIYEHCKKAIEKK
+2356 K
-2371 INLGENDLP
+2371 I
-2380 TIGSGDWNDG
+2380 
-2390 FSTVGNKGK
+2390 F
-2399 GESIWLGFFLSDIL
+2399 
-2413 KKFIPLCKYKGEDEL
+2413 
-2428 AKKYEEIL
+2428 
-2436 NKLKKALNTTGWDGR
+2436 R
-2451 WYRRAF
+2451 
-2457 TDKGEILR
+2457 

>member
-359 DSNNKKAHV
+359 DSNDKKAHV

-381 EILQNKKVPR
+381 EILQNKKVPK

-626 ARELIGAMAHIL
+626 AKELIGAMAHIL

-910 KKHMLEWV
+910 KKYMLEWV

-959 FSALIFV
+959 FSVLIFV

-2293 DETRRGIR
+2293 DETRKRHK
-2301 TRFSDDLL
+2301 
-2309 WLAYITEEYINF
+2309 N
-2321 TGDYTIL
+2321 
-2328 DIKTNY
+2328 
-2334 IEGADLEE
+2334 
-2342 GTDEKYDKYLPSKE
+2342 
-2356 SGTIYEHCKKAIEKK
+2356 K
-2371 INLGENDLP
+2371 I
-2380 TIGSGDWNDG
+2380 
-2390 FSTVGNKGK
+2390 F
-2399 GESIWLGFFLSDIL
+2399 
-2413 KKFIPLCKYKGEDEL
+2413 
-2428 AKKYEEIL
+2428 
-2436 NKLKKALNTTGWDGR
+2436 R
-2451 WYRRAF
+2451 
-2457 TDKGEILR
+2457 

>member
-359 DSNNKKAHV
+359 DSNDKKAHV

-381 EILQNKKVPR
+381 EILQNKKVPK

-626 ARELIGAMAHIL
+626 AKELIGAMAHIL

-959 FSALIFV
+959 FSVLIFV

-1321 LGMYNKYG
+1321 LGMNNKYG

-2293 DETRRGIR
+2293 DETRKRHK
-2301 TRFSDDLL
+2301 
-2309 WLAYITEEYINF
+2309 N
-2321 TGDYTIL
+2321 
-2328 DIKTNY
+2328 
-2334 IEGADLEE
+2334 
-2342 GTDEKYDKYLPSKE
+2342 
-2356 SGTIYEHCKKAIEKK
+2356 K
-2371 INLGENDLP
+2371 I
-2380 TIGSGDWNDG
+2380 
-2390 FSTVGNKGK
+2390 F
-2399 GESIWLGFFLSDIL
+2399 
-2413 KKFIPLCKYKGEDEL
+2413 
-2428 AKKYEEIL
+2428 
-2436 NKLKKALNTTGWDGR
+2436 R
-2451 WYRRAF
+2451 
-2457 TDKGEILR
+2457 

>member
-163 MALIEN
+163 VALIEN

-308 PVNVYSKMDYKTR
+308 PVKVYSKMDYKTR

-391 QNNMHKAQKYIT
+391 QNNMHKAKKYIT
-403 ALAVVTIVLAGVY
+403 ALAVVTIVLAVVY
-416 GLYINT
+416 GLYINA

-601 TNLAS
+601 TNVAS

-626 ARELIGAMAHIL
+626 AKELIGAMAHIL

-1379 QNPEIEAVDILLQER
+1379 QNPEIEAVNILLQER

-1797 NIDLVIVDE
+1797 NIDLIIVDE

-2293 DETRRGIR
+2293 DETRKRHK
-2301 TRFSDDLL
+2301 
-2309 WLAYITEEYINF
+2309 N
-2321 TGDYTIL
+2321 
-2328 DIKTNY
+2328 
-2334 IEGADLEE
+2334 
-2342 GTDEKYDKYLPSKE
+2342 
-2356 SGTIYEHCKKAIEKK
+2356 K
-2371 INLGENDLP
+2371 I
-2380 TIGSGDWNDG
+2380 
-2390 FSTVGNKGK
+2390 F
-2399 GESIWLGFFLSDIL
+2399 
-2413 KKFIPLCKYKGEDEL
+2413 
-2428 AKKYEEIL
+2428 
-2436 NKLKKALNTTGWDGR
+2436 R
-2451 WYRRAF
+2451 
-2457 TDKGEILR
+2457 

>member
-163 MALIEN
+163 VALIEN

-308 PVNVYSKMDYKTR
+308 PVNIYSKMDYKTR

-349 SSIEYEKSNM
+349 SSMEYEKSNM

-391 QNNMHKAQKYIT
+391 QNNMHKAKKYIT
-403 ALAVVTIVLAGVY
+403 ALAVVTIVFAGVY

-461 IPKLDFRNGIPEQNA
+461 IPKLDFKNGIPEQNA

-534 TGKKMVDIL
+534 TGKKMADIL

-601 TNLAS
+601 TNVAN

-626 ARELIGAMAHIL
+626 AKELTGAMAHIL

-959 FSALIFV
+959 FSVLIFV

-1379 QNPEIEAVDILLQER
+1379 QNPEIEAVNILLQER

-2293 DETRRGIR
+2293 DETRKRHK
-2301 TRFSDDLL
+2301 
-2309 WLAYITEEYINF
+2309 N
-2321 TGDYTIL
+2321 
-2328 DIKTNY
+2328 
-2334 IEGADLEE
+2334 
-2342 GTDEKYDKYLPSKE
+2342 
-2356 SGTIYEHCKKAIEKK
+2356 K
-2371 INLGENDLP
+2371 I
-2380 TIGSGDWNDG
+2380 
-2390 FSTVGNKGK
+2390 F
-2399 GESIWLGFFLSDIL
+2399 
-2413 KKFIPLCKYKGEDEL
+2413 
-2428 AKKYEEIL
+2428 
-2436 NKLKKALNTTGWDGR
+2436 R
-2451 WYRRAF
+2451 
-2457 TDKGEILR
+2457 

>member
-212 TKVIEQGEMKYPFIE
+212 TKVIEEGEMKYPFIE

-391 QNNMHKAQKYIT
+391 QNNMHKAKKYIT
-403 ALAVVTIVLAGVY
+403 ALAVVTIVLAVVY
-416 GLYINT
+416 GLYINA

-514 LGDCSTS
+514 LGDCSTG

-601 TNLAS
+601 TNVAN

-626 ARELIGAMAHIL
+626 AKELTGAMAHIL

-959 FSALIFV
+959 FSVLIFV

-1411 IKYIDYENATQREIT
+1411 IKYIDYENSTQREIT

-1625 FYGREAIGLPK
+1625 FYGKEAIGLPK

-2293 DETRRGIR
+2293 DETRKRHK
-2301 TRFSDDLL
+2301 
-2309 WLAYITEEYINF
+2309 N
-2321 TGDYTIL
+2321 
-2328 DIKTNY
+2328 
-2334 IEGADLEE
+2334 
-2342 GTDEKYDKYLPSKE
+2342 
-2356 SGTIYEHCKKAIEKK
+2356 K
-2371 INLGENDLP
+2371 I
-2380 TIGSGDWNDG
+2380 
-2390 FSTVGNKGK
+2390 F
-2399 GESIWLGFFLSDIL
+2399 
-2413 KKFIPLCKYKGEDEL
+2413 
-2428 AKKYEEIL
+2428 
-2436 NKLKKALNTTGWDGR
+2436 R
-2451 WYRRAF
+2451 
-2457 TDKGEILR
+2457 

>member
-359 DSNNKKAHV
+359 DSNDKKAHV

-381 EILQNKKVPR
+381 EILQNKKVPK

-626 ARELIGAMAHIL
+626 AKELTGAMAHIL

-959 FSALIFV
+959 FSVLIFV

-1225 INIPKYPGSLLDES
+1225 INIPQYPGSLLDES

-2293 DETRRGIR
+2293 DETRKRHK
-2301 TRFSDDLL
+2301 
-2309 WLAYITEEYINF
+2309 N
-2321 TGDYTIL
+2321 
-2328 DIKTNY
+2328 
-2334 IEGADLEE
+2334 
-2342 GTDEKYDKYLPSKE
+2342 
-2356 SGTIYEHCKKAIEKK
+2356 K
-2371 INLGENDLP
+2371 I
-2380 TIGSGDWNDG
+2380 
-2390 FSTVGNKGK
+2390 F
-2399 GESIWLGFFLSDIL
+2399 
-2413 KKFIPLCKYKGEDEL
+2413 
-2428 AKKYEEIL
+2428 
-2436 NKLKKALNTTGWDGR
+2436 R
-2451 WYRRAF
+2451 
-2457 TDKGEILR
+2457 

>member
-349 SSIEYEKSNM
+349 SSMEYEKSNM

-391 QNNMHKAQKYIT
+391 QNNMHKAKKYIT
-403 ALAVVTIVLAGVY
+403 ALAVVTIAFAGVY

-626 ARELIGAMAHIL
+626 AKELIGAMAHIL

-928 KDIKSYYINMAPNI
+928 IDIKSYYINMAPNI

-2165 KEISIV
+2165 KEISII

-2293 DETRRGIR
+2293 DETRKRHKNKIFR
-2301 TRFSDDLL
+2301 RFA
-2309 WLAYITEEYINF
+2309 LACLY
-2321 TGDYTIL
+2321 
-2328 DIKTNY
+2328 
-2334 IEGADLEE
+2334 
-2342 GTDEKYDKYLPSKE
+2342 
-2356 SGTIYEHCKKAIEKK
+2356 
-2371 INLGENDLP
+2371 
-2380 TIGSGDWNDG
+2380 
-2390 FSTVGNKGK
+2390 
-2399 GESIWLGFFLSDIL
+2399 
-2413 KKFIPLCKYKGEDEL
+2413 
-2428 AKKYEEIL
+2428 
-2436 NKLKKALNTTGWDGR
+2436 
-2451 WYRRAF
+2451 YRRIYKF
-2457 TDKGEILR
+2457 YR

>member
-359 DSNNKKAHV
+359 DSNDKKAHV

-381 EILQNKKVPR
+381 EILQNKKVPK

-626 ARELIGAMAHIL
+626 AKELIGAMAHIL

-959 FSALIFV
+959 FSVLIFV

-1321 LGMYNKYG
+1321 LGMNNKYG

-1552 ITSFLEPLISEK
+1552 ITSFLEPLISKK

-2293 DETRRGIR
+2293 DETRKRHK
-2301 TRFSDDLL
+2301 
-2309 WLAYITEEYINF
+2309 N
-2321 TGDYTIL
+2321 
-2328 DIKTNY
+2328 
-2334 IEGADLEE
+2334 
-2342 GTDEKYDKYLPSKE
+2342 
-2356 SGTIYEHCKKAIEKK
+2356 K
-2371 INLGENDLP
+2371 I
-2380 TIGSGDWNDG
+2380 
-2390 FSTVGNKGK
+2390 F
-2399 GESIWLGFFLSDIL
+2399 
-2413 KKFIPLCKYKGEDEL
+2413 
-2428 AKKYEEIL
+2428 
-2436 NKLKKALNTTGWDGR
+2436 R
-2451 WYRRAF
+2451 
-2457 TDKGEILR
+2457 

>member
-359 DSNNKKAHV
+359 DSNDKKAHV

-381 EILQNKKVPR
+381 EILQNKKVPK

-626 ARELIGAMAHIL
+626 AKELIGAMAHIL

-754 GYNSSKSRLHRWIRG
+754 GYNSSKSRLHRWISG

-959 FSALIFV
+959 FSVLIFV

-2293 DETRRGIR
+2293 DETRKRHK
-2301 TRFSDDLL
+2301 
-2309 WLAYITEEYINF
+2309 N
-2321 TGDYTIL
+2321 
-2328 DIKTNY
+2328 
-2334 IEGADLEE
+2334 
-2342 GTDEKYDKYLPSKE
+2342 
-2356 SGTIYEHCKKAIEKK
+2356 K
-2371 INLGENDLP
+2371 I
-2380 TIGSGDWNDG
+2380 
-2390 FSTVGNKGK
+2390 F
-2399 GESIWLGFFLSDIL
+2399 
-2413 KKFIPLCKYKGEDEL
+2413 
-2428 AKKYEEIL
+2428 
-2436 NKLKKALNTTGWDGR
+2436 R
-2451 WYRRAF
+2451 
-2457 TDKGEILR
+2457 